1 MSWVCPKSGAA
12 VKSDSHR
19 HAIFR
24 CSPCSAT
31 TIPPVMSFSPAVFRQ
46 APPRI
51 VSRTPPLETKLT
63 AQFHV
68 KDVAHLPHWAS
79 LARKGRRG
87 LQDPSQVQLNEVQ
100 KPLQPWKPYASMFP
114 VIMKVG
120 CCPSTFAGV
129 AEPMG

>member
-1 MSWVCPKSGAA
+1 MSWVCPKSGEA

-68 KDVAHLPHWAS
+68 KDVAHFPHGAS
-79 LARKGRRG
+79 LALERRRR
-87 LQDPSQVQLNEVQ
+87 LQNPSQPPFCPVRSEEHTSE
-100 KPLQPWKPYASMFP
+100 LQSPCNLVCRLLLEKKKS
-114 VIMKVG
+114 V
-120 CCPSTFAGV
+120 
-129 AEPMG
+129 